1 MLLYMQKLLALSA
14 LLRFLQEFLA
24 SNPGAAFRVCGD
36 MLCQLWHNN
45 GIWVADIGRW
55 FSWVEVSKTIL
66 NKSWLNHSF
75 NSTLCQVSCRL
86 NPLFGF
92 GLSILARKDDVP
104 FRLTD
109 ISWHFRAQGVG
120 AWVAL
125 HLRRPPDSSAGEG
138 LLVPCLRCIL
148 HVKTAQKGVLIMCI
162 FLNYALSLW
171 EFWWSSL
178 RLQLAVRHRYSCYSA
193 CSFDTFDSFMF
204 TVSFRI
210 IFLVRYGHAFALV
223 VSMIRV
229 HLLLLVAG
237 LVQDT
242 AEEKLTYLNFRL
254 TVFTPETGVWRI
266 PEQTKDWNKQQTD
279 RIVTT
284 PLCKI

>member
-1 MLLYMQKLLALSA
+1 MAYEWQILADGFLGWKFQK
-14 LLRFLQEFLA
+14 
-24 SNPGAAFRVCGD
+24 NIP
-36 MLCQLWHNN
+36 
-45 GIWVADIGRW
+45 
-55 FSWVEVSKTIL
+55 

-92 GLSILARKDDVP
+92 GLSILAQKDDVP

-109 ISWHFRAQGVG
+109 ISWHFRAQGAG

-148 HVKTAQKGVLIMCI
+148 HLLHVKDSSKRSSDNVHFSKLCIVTLRVLVKFPQTAIG
-162 FLNYALSLW
+162 
-171 EFWWSSL
+171 SST
-178 RLQLAVRHRYSCYSA
+178 
-193 CSFDTFDSFMF
+193 SFDSLMF

-242 AEEKLTYLNFRL
+242 AEER
-254 TVFTPETGVWRI
+254 
-266 PEQTKDWNKQQTD
+266 
-279 RIVTT
+279 
-284 PLCKI
+284 

>member
-45 GIWVADIGRW
+45 GIWVADISRW

-148 HVKTAQKGVLIMCI
+148 HVKDSSKRSSDNVHFSKLCIVTLRVLVKFPQTAIG
-162 FLNYALSLW
+162 
-171 EFWWSSL
+171 SSC
-178 RLQLAVRHRYSCYSA
+178 RYSCYSA